1 MTTDNNILKELQGI
15 SPVVAKLPHQ
25 LPYAVPVEYFEQFP
39 QQMLNLLQ
47 SGAKRGTGPVQD
59 PDTCLSDTIKNLERT
74 SNTDPSGEPDAA
86 DELASL
92 SPLLAGLSRKSPFSV
107 PGGYFDR
114 VPEEINAGLSGIQ
127 QANEILDDALPSLL
141 ESVRHLNP
149 YRVPEG
155 FFEQFPQSLQKK
167 LHQPSGGAVIRS
179 IGSSWVKY
187 AAAAVVTGVIAIST
201 WLYYQPA
208 TDKVSTNG
216 LAAQLQKEIGQISD
230 EAILEYTSPTASV
243 YYGTAAN
250 GSTELNSEDLQYM
263 LGDVSDEALQQYLLE
278 QAGKTGALNN

>member
-1 MTTDNNILKELQGI
+1 MTTDNSILQELQGI
-15 SPVVAKLPHQ
+15 SPVLAKLPRQ
-25 LPYAVPVEYFEQFP
+25 LPYAVPVDYFEQFP

-47 SGAKRGTGPVQD
+47 PGTQISTGPLQD
-59 PDTCLSDTIKNLERT
+59 P
-74 SNTDPSGEPDAA
+74 A

-114 VPEEINAGLSGIQ
+114 VPEDINAGLSGIQ
-127 QANEILDDALPSLL
+127 QVNEILDEALPPLL
-141 ESVRHLNP
+141 ESARHLNP
-149 YRVPEG
+149 YSIPAG
-155 FFEQFPQSLQKK
+155 YFEQFPVSLQKK
-167 LHQPSGGAVIRS
+167 LSQPSGGAVVRS

-187 AAAAVVTGVIAIST
+187 AAAAIVTGVIAIST

-208 TDKVSTNG
+208 TDKGSTNG

-250 GSTELNSEDLQYM
+250 GSTELNSEDLQFM